1 MRALGIHYRL
11 GCPRKSMPGL
21 TVLVVGGGGREHAL
35 CLGLAAS
42 PSIGSIHSAPGNAG
56 TSMVGANHTVS
67 TSDIEELISLAAEL
81 DADLVVVGPEVPLV
95 NGLADSL
102 RTAGI
107 ACFGPH
113 AEGAMLE
120 GSKLHAKRVM
130 QELGI
135 PTGGCL
141 VVEEAGA
148 IETALDSFKPPW
160 VVKRDVLAAGK
171 GVTVTADRQEAH
183 DALTAG
189 LSSDGFVLLEEHLS
203 GEEASVLVVMD
214 ESGYVCLPPSQD
226 HKRVGEGDTGPNTGG
241 MGAYAPAP
249 VVTPAVLQRVV
260 DEIVEPMHHHLRNK
274 DIPYRGCLYVGL
286 MIDSQGAPGVI
297 EFNVRFGDPETQVT
311 IPLISSDLAELLLA
325 CAEGRVSDTKVEF
338 YSHSAATVVLA
349 SEGYPA
355 SSATGRVISGSE
367 VEIEEGEIRGFVH
380 YAGTNFDSEG
390 NLISSGGRVLSA
402 TGTAPEISGAVSAAY
417 EVIGGI
423 ELEGSHYRSD
433 IAYRAL

>member
-1 MRALGIHYRL
+1 
-11 GCPRKSMPGL
+11 MPGL
-21 TVLVVGGGGREHAL
+21 TVLIVGGGGREHAI
-35 CLGLAAS
+35 CLGLDAS
-42 PSIGSIHSAPGNAG
+42 PSVGAIHSAPGNAG
-56 TSMVGANHTVS
+56 TSMVGVNHTIS
-67 TSDIEELISLAAEL
+67 ASDIEGLVSLAVEL
-81 DADLVVVGPEVPLV
+81 GADLVVVGPEVPLV

-102 RTAGI
+102 RAAGI

-135 PTGGCL
+135 PTGGCV
-141 VVEEAGA
+141 VVEKAGA

-171 GVTVTADRQEAH
+171 GVTVTTDRQQAH
-183 DALTAG
+183 DALAAG
-189 LSSDGFVLLEEHLS
+189 LTSDGFVLLEEHLS

-260 DEIVEPMHHHLRNK
+260 DEIVEPMHHHLRNQ
-274 DIPYRGCLYVGL
+274 DVPYRGCLYVGL

-325 CAEGRVSDTKVEF
+325 CAEGKVSDTEVEF
-338 YSHSAATVVLA
+338 HSHSAATVVLA

-380 YAGTNFDSEG
+380 YAGTNLDLES
-390 NLISSGGRVLSA
+390 NLVSSGGRVLSA
-402 TGTAPEISGAVSAAY
+402 TGIAPEISDAISAAY
-417 EVIGGI
+417 EVIGCIG
-423 ELEGSHYRSD
+423 LEGSHYRSD